1 MASCYL
7 TVDGLKALEEE
18 AGTLFD
24 RRQQAESCP
33 FRGRTKYVMQGS
45 LPESSILKYG
55 LAWHSKHSRRVIE

>member
-33 FRGRTKYVMQGS
+33 FRGRTKYVMQGI

-55 LAWHSKHSRRVIE
+55 LA